1 MESIK
6 YHEYY
11 SDFWDNLIN
20 AKRGELE
27 GFLKLLDGRKG
38 LLAEFD
44 ESLWLGIVDSMKVHS
59 KKEYMFVLKDGTE
72 ICWER

>member
-20 AKRGELE
+20 AQRGELE

-38 LLAEFD
+38 LLTEFD
-44 ESLWLGIVDSMKVHS
+44 EGLWLGIVDRMKVQS
-59 KKEYMFVLKDGTE
+59 KKEYMFVLKDGTQ
-72 ICWER
+72 IWWER